1 VSAFRK
7 SVSSLRAT
15 RCSVALAAACVALWL
30 PGCAW
35 SEKIKVAGDGS
46 PEYQNLQ
53 INYDLASTPDLQ
65 RLDQPAP
72 IVQTSSVDSKTDSA
86 TAAPTT
92 RPWTKR
98 RVHLELQYPY
108 PGVHSAFAR
117 ATLRIVSDVK
127 ISKPVQPPAV
137 VEWKDAFSGTPV
149 TYSQHSPSGMSAPQ
163 PMTKPEPIAPPA
175 NLPPEE
181 QEELAATEEVLY
193 IDLPKTEIDALLR
206 ELAKE
211 DFFKAPS
218 NPDGQSHVLVVVN
231 KGRCEKG
238 WSRDEQLDRLVELL
252 RRHGAPLPATALEA
266 KKS

>member
-1 VSAFRK
+1 MSAFRK
-7 SVSSLRAT
+7 SMTRLPAA
-15 RCSVALAAACVALWL
+15 RCSAAVAAACVALWL

-35 SEKIKVAGDGS
+35 SEKIKVANDGS

-53 INYDLASTPDLQ
+53 ITYDLASTPDLQ

-72 IVQTSSVDSKTDSA
+72 IVQTSSVDSKPGSEA
-86 TAAPTT
+86 GAAAT

-108 PGVHSAFAR
+108 PGVHPAFAR
-117 ATLRIVSDVK
+117 ATLRIVTDVK
-127 ISKPVQPPAV
+127 ISKAPEKPAAV
-137 VEWKDAFSGTPV
+137 DWSNAFSGSPV

-163 PMTKPEPIAPPA
+163 PMKKPEPVAPPA

-193 IDLPKTEIDALLR
+193 IDLPKTEIDTLLR

-211 DFFKAPS
+211 EFFKAPS
-218 NPDGQSHVLVVVN
+218 NPDGQSHMLVVVN